1 LVGICSKPVG
11 APNKPADV
19 PDNQITQPGAVST
32 VRLVNQMVLFRNFA
46 LCMVLSLNQLINW

>member
-11 APNKPADV
+11 APNKPANV

-32 VRLVNQMVLFRNFA
+32 VRLVNQMVLFG
-46 LCMVLSLNQLINW
+46 NQMYGAFTKSAD